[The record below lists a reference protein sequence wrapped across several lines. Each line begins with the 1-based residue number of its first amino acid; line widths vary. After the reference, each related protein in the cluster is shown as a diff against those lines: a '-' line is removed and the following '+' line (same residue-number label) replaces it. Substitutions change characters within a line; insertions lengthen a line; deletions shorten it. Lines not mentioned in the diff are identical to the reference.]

1 MSVGQETTVLCYTDA
16 LWAMTK
22 RQTHWDAITEDHKK
36 LAHDCW
42 SRQGISCTT
51 GNKKDV
57 TGECTGPQYICSDIQ
72 LLVLTMKTVLG
83 HITGMTLTDFLNV
96 TYYSSTPYP
105 CSFSLMGKV
114 LPVNVLTYHSSLFP
128 PSLDIGGKWQATS
141 DKKKVERRKQSRK
154 KRIKK
159 SLKKHY
165 LPRFECLHS
174 NTFH

>member
-1 MSVGQETTVLCYTDA
+1 
-16 LWAMTK
+16 MTK
-22 RQTHWDAITEDHKK
+22 RQTHWDAIIEDHKK

-57 TGECTGPQYICSDIQ
+57 TGECTGPQYICSNIQ

-83 HITGMTLTDFLNV
+83 RITGMTLTDFLNV

-114 LPVNVLTYHSSLFP
+114 LPVNALTYHSSLFP
-128 PSLDIGGKWQATS
+128 PSLEIGGK
-141 DKKKVERRKQSRK
+141 
-154 KRIKK
+154 
-159 SLKKHY
+159 
-165 LPRFECLHS
+165 
-174 NTFH
+174 